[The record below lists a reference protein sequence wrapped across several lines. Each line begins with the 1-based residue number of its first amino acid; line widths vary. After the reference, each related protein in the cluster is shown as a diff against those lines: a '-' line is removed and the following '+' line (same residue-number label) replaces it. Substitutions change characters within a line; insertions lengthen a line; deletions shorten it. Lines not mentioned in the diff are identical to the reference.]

1 MRESAI
7 EQYLVKRVKEAGGT
21 AYKFVS
27 PGRRGVPDRMVVFPG
42 GRVFFVELKAPNGRL
57 RSAQARARTALESQ
71 GCVVEVIRRK
81 GQVDDFIE
89 GVTA

>member
-42 GRVFFVELKAPNGRL
+42 GRVFFVELKSPRGAM
-57 RSAQARARTALESQ
+57 RSAQVRERQRLEFF
-71 GCVVEVIRRK
+71 GCRVEVCQ
-81 GQVDDFIE
+81 GTEDVDIWID
-89 GVTA
+89 GLTT